1 VYLLGYPLQCPAQS
15 TVDETMTE
23 NKSRILRDAATRL
36 AASAG
41 GIFEKVVIELCELL
55 HAEMASLR
63 AEESTAAQYVTVAAY
78 AKAHSLSQSTVRV
91 HIREDRLDAIR
102 VGRAVRVRADA
113 STGRPNPPRDPGDER
128 IDRILGLTRPRRKRS

>member
-1 VYLLGYPLQCPAQS
+1 
-15 TVDETMTE
+15 MTE
-23 NKSRILRDAATRL
+23 NKSRTLRDSATRL

-55 HAEMASLR
+55 HAEMAALR

-91 HIREDRLDAIR
+91 RIREERLDAIR

-113 STGRPNPPRDPGDER
+113 SIGNPKPRSDHRDAS
-128 IDRILGLTRPRRKRS
+128 IDRALGLSGPRKKR